1 MNRAPQAFQRPP
13 QSIRHVPR
21 SLRGVL
27 AGFAAAGVLCLLAP
41 IASAQNDG
49 AKLVEEARCYACHHM
64 TDLLLAPPYV
74 AIAARHAPRKDVMTD
89 VLARKIVHGGG
100 GNWGLVP
107 MVPNQWVTIEDAR
120 VMSAWILSLA
130 PQ

>member
-1 MNRAPQAFQRPP
+1 MNRAEPIGSSARTA
-13 QSIRHVPR
+13 RR
-21 SLRGVL
+21 VL
-27 AGFAAAGVLCLLAP
+27 AYLGAAGLLCSFAP
-41 IASAQNDG
+41 IASAQSDG

-64 TDLLLAPPYV
+64 TDALLAPPYV
-74 AIAARHAPRKDVMTD
+74 AIAARHAPRKNVMID

-107 MVPNQWVTIEDAR
+107 MVPNQWVTIEQAR

>member
-1 MNRAPQAFQRPP
+1 MNRAEP
-13 QSIRHVPR
+13 IRAEPIGGSVKTA
-21 SLRGVL
+21 LRVL
-27 AGFAAAGVLCLLAP
+27 AYLGAAGLLCSLAP
-41 IASAQNDG
+41 IASAQNDGG

-64 TDLLLAPPYV
+64 TDTLLAPPYV

-107 MVPNQWVTIEDAR
+107 MVPNQWVTIEQAR